1 MFDDKL
7 FEEWLDK
14 KGAEVLGKLGSE
26 QPIRAE
32 EMIIL
37 VLKAQAN
44 HFIHLDS
51 DLRSEIQA
59 FREDADRRFEAVER
73 RFEEIERRFEAVDKR
88 FEEVREDMNRRF
100 EAVDRRFEEV
110 REDMNRR
117 FEAVDRRF
125 ASTQWLIGIGFTLL
139 VSLMSVYQFLQ

>member
-7 FEEWLDK
+7 FEEWLDAK
-14 KGAEVLGKLGSE
+14 SVEVFGKLGSE
-26 QPIRAE
+26 QPIRVE

-44 HFIHLDS
+44 HFTHLDS

-59 FREDADRRFEAVER
+59 FREDANRRFEAVE
-73 RFEEIERRFEAVDKR
+73 
-88 FEEVREDMNRRF
+88 RRF

-110 REDMNRR
+110 ERRFEAIERR
-117 FEAVDRRF
+117 FEAVDKRF
-125 ASTQWLIGIGFTLL
+125 VSTQWLIGIGFTLL

>member
-73 RFEEIERRFEAVDKR
+73 RFEAVDKRFEAVDKR
-88 FEEVREDMNRRF
+88 FEEMREDIN
-100 EAVDRRFEEV
+100 RRFEEV
-110 REDMNRR
+110 REDMN
-117 FEAVDRRF
+117 RRF

>member
-32 EMIIL
+32 EMIVL
-37 VLKAQAN
+37 VLKAQTN

-59 FREDADRRFEAVER
+59 FRKDADRRFEAVER
-73 RFEEIERRFEAVDKR
+73 RFEEVERRFEAVDKR

-117 FEAVDRRF
+117 F

>member
-14 KGAEVLGKLGSE
+14 KGTEVLGKLGSE

-73 RFEEIERRFEAVDKR
+73 RFEAVDKR

-117 FEAVDRRF
+117 F